1 MDHFW
6 WNNKKVLVTGH
17 TGFKG
22 SWLCLLLKSMNAKV
36 FGYSLETIEDLS
48 HYNISGISKKIDGE
62 AFGDILDTNK
72 LQNCINKFLPEI
84 VIHCAAQALVI
95 DAYKNP
101 VHTFNTNVS
110 GTVNLIYCC
119 KDISSLKSLIIVTSD
134 KVYLPQKTN
143 RHFLETDRLG
153 GYDPIQA
160 AQAKQAVR

>member
-1 MDHFW
+1 MSIVKIYECQGFW
-6 WNNKKVLVTGH
+6 
-17 TGFKG
+17 FF
-22 SWLCLLLKSMNAKV
+22 S
-36 FGYSLETIEDLS
+36 ETIEDLS

-84 VIHCAAQALVI
+84 VHCAAQALVI

-101 VHTFNTNVS
+101 VYTFNTNVS

-134 KVYLPQKTN
+134 KVYLPQRTN
-143 RHFLETDRLG
+143 RHF
-153 GYDPIQA
+153 
-160 AQAKQAVR
+160 